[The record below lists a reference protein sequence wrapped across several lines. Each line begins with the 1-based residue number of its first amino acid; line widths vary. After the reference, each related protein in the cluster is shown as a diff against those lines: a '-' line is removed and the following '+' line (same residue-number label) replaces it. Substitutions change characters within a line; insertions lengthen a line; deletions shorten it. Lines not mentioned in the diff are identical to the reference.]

1 MAMLRQRMAVSAGVL
16 ALLALV
22 GCGTK
27 QGHGAGTGSGADDR
41 GSVRTDLAVTDV
53 YWRADSVTVGGRR
66 TAAPDGAHVTITPEG
81 KARGNFGCNYFSA
94 AVRMNDDEITV
105 GRVVWTAMGC
115 RNDAGQFERAMS
127 RTFSGT
133 LTAVVT
139 DRTLTLTKATGDA
152 IAFTSEPAA
161 PLTGTTWT
169 VTTLISGSVASSLP
183 AGAQKKARLT
193 FGKDGSV
200 QGSSGCNQLRGIAT
214 VSGSTIAF
222 GRIDGTKMMCPD
234 PQMEVERPL
243 LAILQGK
250 ATYRIDHRTLTLTA
264 ANGEGFSATAS
275 APGK

>member
-1 MAMLRQRMAVSAGVL
+1 MAVSVGVL

-27 QGHGAGTGSGADDR
+27 QGQGAGSGSGSDDR
-41 GSVRTDLAVTDV
+41 GSVRTDLPVTDV
-53 YWRADSVTVGGRR
+53 YWKVDSVTVGGRR
-66 TAAPDGAHVTITPEG
+66 TAAPVGTHVMITPEG
-81 KARGNFGCNYFSA
+81 KAHGNYGCNHFSA
-94 AVRMNDDEITV
+94 TARMNGDTITV
-105 GRVVWTAMGC
+105 TPGAWTTKGC
-115 RNDAGQFERAMS
+115 RKDIDQFEKAMS

-133 LTAVVT
+133 LTAAVT

-183 AGAQKKARLT
+183 AGAEKKARLT

-222 GRIDGTKMMCPD
+222 GRIVGTKMMCPD